1 MDCIVRGVAESD
13 TTKQLTLI
21 QSCQLYLNKRRRKTA
36 SILNS
41 LSILSLVTTHCT
53 LAAQLVLSSMYFGL
67 WSFGLIQQV
76 RSRGGKKKERK
87 KKKKQRR
94 SLIFSL
100 HVWTL
105 YTILSN
111 FFFNL
116 TLLLKSLERKKK
128 PDGKLWRLNSGTVG
142 GAVQLHSLVWL
153 FVTPWTAAHQTSCPS
168 PSPGGCS
175 NSCSLSQWCHPTI
188 SFQFEN
194 WDSSKFSKHVLAV
207 MTCVLKHDLTLK
219 QI

>member
-87 KKKKQRR
+87 KKRSR
-94 SLIFSL
+94 GGVWFSAFMSELFILSFPISSLI
-100 HVWTL
+100 
-105 YTILSN
+105 
-111 FFFNL
+111 
-116 TLLLKSLERKKK
+116 
-128 PDGKLWRLNSGTVG
+128 
-142 GAVQLHSLVWL
+142 WL
-153 FVTPWTAAHQTSCPS
+153 FFWSLWKEKRSQMASYGDSIQELLVVLFSCTVLS
-168 PSPGGCS
+168 D
-175 NSCSLSQWCHPTI
+175 SL
-188 SFQFEN
+188 
-194 WDSSKFSKHVLAV
+194 
-207 MTCVLKHDLTLK
+207 
-219 QI
+219 